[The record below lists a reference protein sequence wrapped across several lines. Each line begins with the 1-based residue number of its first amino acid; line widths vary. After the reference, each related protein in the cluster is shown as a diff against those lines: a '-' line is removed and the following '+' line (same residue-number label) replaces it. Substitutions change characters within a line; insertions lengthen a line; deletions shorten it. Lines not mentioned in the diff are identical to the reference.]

1 MNLETTT
8 MKTKFAWVTIFLLL
22 VSVTT
27 LTILPSCEK
36 VKEAAKFKV
45 KYDLPDSRFTVDPLT
60 LLKSEHLLYSQPY
73 TVNIDSILGA
83 NKGLVS
89 KINVYKI
96 RLSVVSPDDVTLG
109 WIDSGRITITPAGG
123 VPIDIATTPAIT
135 STMRTFDFI
144 VKDTDVSSAMNGTFQ
159 LDVYGSVKPP
169 IPTSSFELLLQ
180 SGLEIT
186 ISPLK

>member
-1 MNLETTT
+1 M
-8 MKTKFAWVTIFLLL
+8 VLL
-22 VSVTT
+22 VAGTT
-27 LTILPSCEK
+27 LILLPSCAK
-36 VKEAAKFKV
+36 IKEAVKFKV
-45 KYDLPDSRFTVDPLT
+45 KYDLPDSHFTIDPLT
-60 LLKSEHLLYSQPY
+60 LLKTEYSLYSQTY

-89 KINVYKI
+89 KINFYKI

-109 WIDSGRITITPAGG
+109 WINSARITITPAGG
-123 VPIDIATTPAIT
+123 APFDIATTPVIT
-135 STMRTFDFI
+135 STMRSVDFI
-144 VKDTDVSSAMNGTFQ
+144 VKDTDVSSAMNGPFQ

-169 IPTSSFELLLQ
+169 FPTSSFELLFQ